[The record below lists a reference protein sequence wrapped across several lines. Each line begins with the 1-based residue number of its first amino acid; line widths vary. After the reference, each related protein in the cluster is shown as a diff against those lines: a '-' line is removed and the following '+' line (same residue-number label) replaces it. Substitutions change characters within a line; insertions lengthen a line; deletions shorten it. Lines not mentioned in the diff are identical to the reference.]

1 MAMLLTKESAEEYL
15 KEKRYKK
22 LNYLGKGA
30 FNMVFK
36 GESPAGDEV
45 AIKLISDTEP
55 ESMDREVQATKEIQK
70 LKKPDPDKAYKN
82 FSEELAD
89 AVKNNAGYRK
99 HIINPILKIEDNR
112 EISKD
117 LIEKL
122 IDDAKSDSKKQ
133 QLKNWSKKQ
142 QEEGKGPFKA
152 KTYVFEAKLLKDD
165 LEKFE
170 GPKDSEMLF
179 PLVKKVSKG
188 ICKTLK
194 VLHDKNTVHLDVKSD
209 NVFSSNGKT
218 VLPKFKLGDYGTA
231 INDKTDYDL
240 STNGDLLLKLV
251 PGFPSDYKVNKPS
264 IEELKK
270 VDIYCMGETILE
282 FFARRYNEKETGNQ
296 TTGPF
301 SLPKGKSYA
310 KNEFKTAKDTFK
322 RLMNEDKIDKENP
335 QAVKDFWELIVNT
348 TCDNPSKRWT
358 VDQVLSC
365 NFCRK

>member
-1 MAMLLTKESAEEYL
+1 MLLTKKSAEEYL
-15 KEKRYKK
+15 KKKQYKK
-22 LNYLGKGA
+22 LNYLGQGA

-36 GESPAGDEV
+36 GESPTGDEV
-45 AIKLISDTEP
+45 AIKLISDTEQK
-55 ESMDREVQATKEIQK
+55 SMEREVKATKDIQK
-70 LKKPDPDKAYKN
+70 LKRPDKAYKN

-89 AVKNNAGYRK
+89 AVRSNASYRK
-99 HIINPILKIEDNR
+99 HIINPVLKIEDNR
-112 EISKD
+112 EIDKN

-122 IDDAKSDSKKQ
+122 IDDEKNNGRKTQLEEWTKKQ
-133 QLKNWSKKQ
+133 KK
-142 QEEGKGPFKA
+142 EGKEPFKA

-170 GPKDSEMLF
+170 GPKDSETLF
-179 PLVKKVSKG
+179 PLVRKVSRG

-209 NVFSSNGKT
+209 NVFSSSGKT

-240 STNGDLLLKLV
+240 STNGGWLLELV

-270 VDIYCMGETILE
+270 VDIYCAGRTILE

-296 TTGPF
+296 TTGSF
-301 SLPKGKSYA
+301 NLPKGKSYD
-310 KNEFKTAKDTFK
+310 KNEFRNAKNTFK
-322 RLMNEDKIDKENP
+322 RLMGEGKIDPENP
-335 QAVKDFWELIVNT
+335 QTVKDFWELIVNT
-348 TCDNPSKRWT
+348 TDDNPSKRWT
-358 VDQVLSC
+358 VDQALSC
-365 NFCRK
+365 SFCKKQK